1 MTDAMQTAQSRHR
14 THRRALIGGV
24 LSLAT
29 QGALLGALVP
39 FRNHLSIATAALA
52 FVIPVVVGVVIGGFT
67 PGALASV
74 VGFILYDVFF
84 LPPYGTLT
92 VHGGAN
98 WLALVV
104 YLVVTLLVAQVV
116 TNLNAARD
124 EARRREQDAARLFE
138 LSQALIGEFTIS
150 ELLDHIAATVQTVFA
165 PRWTALLLPENTT
178 VSGADGPDLFV
189 AARHGQP
196 LTSEELASLTSNEG
210 QTRSLGMAGGEA
222 ASRISVA
229 LVASNRPV
237 GLLVLQEARF
247 ARQDRALLGTF
258 ANQAALAVERAQ
270 LQDQAMRTRLLE
282 EIDRWRGA
290 MMGAVSHDL
299 RTPLASVKAAVST
312 LRQNIPGMT
321 DADRADLL
329 ELIEL
334 QSDRLARLV
343 TNLLDMTRIESGALA
358 VRPTLIPFDELVE
371 EAVSALDGLVA
382 RSRVHVEAGP
392 DLPLLSIDH
401 VLIGQVLANLLE
413 NAARLSPP
421 DRPIS
426 ISAHSLGGSRVPLVE
441 LSVADDGPGI
451 APEER
456 ERVFEMFS
464 QNSGGA
470 RAGLG
475 LAIAK
480 AFVEAHGGSIWIDPT
495 TTGGARV
502 VFTVPAASGVL
513 DVRDRVS

>member
-1 MTDAMQTAQSRHR
+1 MTDALRTMPPRSAPHR
-14 THRRALIGGV
+14 KAVVGCILA
-24 LSLAT
+24 LAT
-29 QGALLGALVP
+29 QGALLAILVP
-39 FRNHLSIATAALA
+39 FRSHLSTATAALA
-52 FVIPVVVGVVIGGFT
+52 FVIPVVVGVVAGGFA

-74 VGFILYDVFF
+74 VGFVLYDIFF

-124 EARRREQDAARLFE
+124 EARRREQDAGRLFE
-138 LSQALIGEFTIS
+138 LSQALIGDFTIS
-150 ELLDHIAATVQTVFA
+150 ELLEHIATTVQAVFA
-165 PRWTALLLPENTT
+165 PRWTALLLPVETSPLTT
-178 VSGADGPDLFV
+178 DGPELFV
-189 AARHGQP
+189 AARGGQSMSP
-196 LTSEELASLTSNEG
+196 EELASLTASGG

-222 ASRISVA
+222 ASRIAVA

-237 GLLVLQEARF
+237 GLLVLQEVQF

-270 LQDQAMRTRLLE
+270 LQDQALRTRLLE

-299 RTPLASVKAAVST
+299 RTPLASIKTAVSS
-312 LRQNIPGMT
+312 LRQNNVGLSEV
-321 DADRADLL
+321 DEADLL
-329 ELIEL
+329 ELIEQ

-343 TNLLDMTRIESGALA
+343 TNLLDMTRVESGALA
-358 VRPTLIPFDELVE
+358 VRPTLIAFDELVA
-371 EAVSALDGLVA
+371 EALAAVDSLVPA
-382 RSRVHVEAGP
+382 GRVCLEPVTE
-392 DLPLLSIDH
+392 LPLLDVDH

-421 DRPIS
+421 GHPIR
-426 ISAHSLGGSRVPLVE
+426 IGARAVDAPAKPLVE
-441 LSVADDGPGI
+441 IWVADEGPGI
-451 APEER
+451 APGER

-464 QNSGGA
+464 QNSGGG

-495 TTGGARV
+495 TERGARL
-502 VFTVPAASGVL
+502 VFTVPAAATVAPH
-513 DVRDRVS
+513 V